1 MKLVSTPNLDHQYQV
16 VLVDGLPDVPLTLFA
31 SDLLKSLSPASVPI
45 YMRELL
51 AAFDWAQSDEIV
63 RRNRWS
69 LFGPPAEVRNVLR
82 EYLTVAAKCKL
93 TTRADR
99 LGVKVTYVCQTR
111 ETGINIRILL
121 AAFRRFYDHLIS
133 ADGYGHP
140 NPLLQEQ
147 MDQIRAD
154 LRNGYRQA
162 VRAAE
167 GRDPMPSASGVD
179 PPFGIRLSANFFRCV
194 DQEWI
199 PRTIDD
205 PDFPHLVYSAGKEYG
220 WGLREMCV
228 VRILFESGARISEIL
243 DLTVQDW
250 SVSQF
255 MNQFMAR
262 NKGSFGI
269 RTKRLLVSSATAKL
283 CRRYFDSD
291 TDGRRGHDWQRLTLN
306 DLTNLDAEALGKV
319 PLFLTNRGTFLQA
332 KVFRRAYWNPALRAA
347 SIHASPH
354 QARHWFVTNALRMIE
369 RSSKDEN
376 EILRRK
382 AELVQYMGW
391 RSAERTLKAYEHVA
405 RDASFVTT
413 TLATIHAAMKKREDA
428 IKKDPAALSRYQP
441 VELPATARRQDP
453 ELALLTGMHQ

>member
-1 MKLVSTPNLDHQYQV
+1 
-16 VLVDGLPDVPLTLFA
+16 
-31 SDLLKSLSPASVPI
+31 
-45 YMRELL
+45 
-51 AAFDWAQSDEIV
+51 
-63 RRNRWS
+63 
-69 LFGPPAEVRNVLR
+69 
-82 EYLTVAAKCKL
+82 
-93 TTRADR
+93 
-99 LGVKVTYVCQTR
+99 
-111 ETGINIRILL
+111 
-121 AAFRRFYDHLIS
+121 
-133 ADGYGHP
+133 
-140 NPLLQEQ
+140 
-147 MDQIRAD
+147 
-154 LRNGYRQA
+154 
-162 VRAAE
+162 
-167 GRDPMPSASGVD
+167 
-179 PPFGIRLSANFFRCV
+179 
-194 DQEWI
+194 
-199 PRTIDD
+199 
-205 PDFPHLVYSAGKEYG
+205 
-220 WGLREMCV
+220 
-228 VRILFESGARISEIL
+228 
-243 DLTVQDW
+243 
-250 SVSQF
+250 
-255 MNQFMAR
+255 
-262 NKGSFGI
+262 
-269 RTKRLLVSSATAKL
+269 L

-291 TDGRRGHDWQRLTLN
+291 TDGRRGHDRQRLTLN